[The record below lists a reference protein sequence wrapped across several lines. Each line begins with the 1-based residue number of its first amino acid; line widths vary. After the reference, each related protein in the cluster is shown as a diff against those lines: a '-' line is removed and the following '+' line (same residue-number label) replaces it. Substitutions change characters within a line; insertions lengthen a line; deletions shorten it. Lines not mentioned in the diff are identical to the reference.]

1 MVTHDIE
8 EAISLSDR
16 VIVLTKRPTYIKKIH
31 NIVFNKK
38 DVPTKNRKDEKF
50 KEIYEYIWKELK
62 DYE

>member
-16 VIVLTKRPTYIKKIH
+16 VIVLTKRPAYIKNIH

-38 DVPTKNRKDEKF
+38 DVPTKNRNDEKF
-50 KEIYEYIWKELK
+50 KKIYESIWKELK